1 MEPAYTLTTGL
12 QRDLIGQV
20 QYHDKVQQECE
31 MSKQKHRFPNMIS
44 FPSILQCWGKPG
56 LEGKRSKSLSGVIKV
71 NVVAGGAAGF
81 FFLVDPVVRA
91 GLPAHQLL
99 WLEPQADLL
108 LGTLYRVTAVAD
120 VPADLD
126 AEIPS
131 DGAWFGLS
139 GVGLTQHHS
148 ASFHCTLALPN
159 HGNYWARVHVVDEAC
174 EEWSVLKVIVV
185 LLQELFRGVCHFQAH
200 EFEALHLEP
209 LDDLSHESPVDSIR
223 LDGDEGAFLVPRH
236 DSS

>member
-1 MEPAYTLTTGL
+1 MEPTYTLTTGL
-12 QRDLIGQV
+12 QRDQSDRYSIVIRYNRNVRCQNKNTDF
-20 QYHDKVQQECE
+20 QTW
-31 MSKQKHRFPNMIS
+31 IS
-44 FPSILQCWGKPG
+44 FPSILQCWGEPG

-71 NVVAGGAAGF
+71 NVVAGGAAG

-148 ASFHCTLALPN
+148 ASFHCALALPN

-223 LDGDEGAFLVPRH
+223 LDGDEGAFFVPRH